1 MNPFKY
7 GRVVSDPYFVGRKD
21 EINEIELNLKS
32 GNNLILYAPRRYGK
46 TSLIKKV
53 LAELEQNN
61 DIITIYVDFFQV
73 ISQKKFIDLYSRK
86 ILENNKSSFE
96 KTLSIFKKFVSGN
109 YKIEW
114 R

>member
-32 GNNLILYAPRRYGK
+32 SNNLILYAPRRYGK

-53 LAELEQNN
+53 LAELE
-61 DIITIYVDFFQV
+61 
-73 ISQKKFIDLYSRK
+73 RK
-86 ILENNKSSFE
+86 RAKE
-96 KTLSIFKKFVSGN
+96 KTKASGCVSRFAVIRKTKKIKRKRVNESIS
-109 YKIEW
+109 IW
-114 R
+114 